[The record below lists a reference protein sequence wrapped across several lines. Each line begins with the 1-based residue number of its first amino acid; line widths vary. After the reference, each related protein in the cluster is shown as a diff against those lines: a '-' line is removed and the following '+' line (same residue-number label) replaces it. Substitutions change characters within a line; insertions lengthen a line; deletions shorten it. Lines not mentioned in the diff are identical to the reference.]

1 MNSYDLL
8 ISKLDSFIRKYYKN
22 ELLKGAIYSFLL
34 LSSFFITIVL
44 IEYFGEF
51 NSTGRFILFLGFL
64 SLTAITFIRYLI
76 VPFTKLYRLGN
87 IISYHEAALIIGK
100 HFPNVQDKIL
110 NTLQLEGQKNSMK
123 NESLALIEAGIQQ
136 KMIQLNPIPF
146 NIAVN
151 FKENLRYLKGILAVI
166 LLFILISIVDSNII
180 FSSVNKLINY
190 TEVYNDPLPYY
201 YQINADSLKVLEE
214 EDFTLNIKVSGEEI
228 PSKIYVVFDDNKHYV
243 KNKGNSLFE
252 FEFRNVQNPI
262 TFYLTDGEHHSKKFL
277 LSTIPKPS
285 LQKFDVVLNYPSYI
299 DKSNDTIENIGDL
312 EIPEGT
318 SVNWVFKTKNVDT
331 IKLSFEDTSYVNTN
345 GEFGE
350 YNIHRTLYNSCE
362 YYFFSKNQFS
372 NFSDTNRYSV
382 TVYKDLKPIINV
394 EQSIDSTNRLQRY
407 FSGQIQDDHGFSK
420 LNFIYKLN
428 SKGEHTKIP
437 LSVSKHFT
445 TANFYHFFDISE
457 LGVEP
462 GDVVDYFFEV
472 WDNDA
477 INGPKST
484 RTQTQIYKAPTESDL
499 NKLSKANSDNFKKEF
514 DKSIEEANDLKLELQ
529 KIKNELLNKKSTDWE
544 DKNRLENFLQRQK
557 DLENNISN
565 MIEQNKSNNREF
577 DQFNEK
583 SKEIIEKTELLN
595 QLFEELMNEEMKKL
609 YDELQD
615 LLDQMNKDQLL
626 EKMQDLEL
634 NQEDLLK
641 ELDRSLEQYKQLEFE
656 QTFEKITESL
666 KELAKEQESL
676 SEKTKDKSENN
687 FQLNKKEEALKEK
700 FNEIQKNLDD
710 LEDMNDELEYKN
722 QLPEMTPEED
732 QVLDEMQKSMEE
744 LEKNNNKKSS
754 NSQKSAAEKM
764 KEMASKMESS
774 QLEMQS
780 KSIELDMKALRQ
792 LLENLVQFS
801 FDQESVIKELK
812 NLSTRDPKY
821 VKLGQEQQKLQSDV
835 KIIEDSLFAL
845 SKRVP
850 FLGPHVN
857 QEVLSIKNHLNQSLK
872 NITERKTA
880 KANADQ
886 QYVMTSINNLALI
899 LDDVQQQ
906 MQNSMPGTGQCNKPG
921 GNSKKPSNDVKKMQE
936 KMKSQLEQMKEMLK
950 KGEKPGGKKP
960 GKANSS
966 GMNES
971 LARLAAQQAAL
982 KKQIQELSQSLNQD
996 GSSLGNGLKEII
1008 KEMEK
1013 LEDDVINNNINIE
1026 TVNRQ
1031 KNIMVKMLE
1040 HEKAMKEQEKDNKR
1054 ESNEIKEQNY
1064 SNPNQFL
1071 EYKRKKEKEIELL
1084 KTIPPSLKP
1093 YYKNKVNDYF
1103 NIIQ

>member
-1 MNSYDLL
+1 
-8 ISKLDSFIRKYYKN
+8 
-22 ELLKGAIYSFLL
+22 
-34 LSSFFITIVL
+34 
-44 IEYFGEF
+44 
-51 NSTGRFILFLGFL
+51 
-64 SLTAITFIRYLI
+64 
-76 VPFTKLYRLGN
+76 
-87 IISYHEAALIIGK
+87 
-100 HFPNVQDKIL
+100 
-110 NTLQLEGQKNSMK
+110 
-123 NESLALIEAGIQQ
+123 
-136 KMIQLNPIPF
+136 
-146 NIAVN
+146 
-151 FKENLRYLKGILAVI
+151 
-166 LLFILISIVDSNII
+166 
-180 FSSVNKLINY
+180 
-190 TEVYNDPLPYY
+190 
-201 YQINADSLKVLEE
+201 
-214 EDFTLNIKVSGEEI
+214 
-228 PSKIYVVFDDNKHYV
+228 
-243 KNKGNSLFE
+243 
-252 FEFRNVQNPI
+252 
-262 TFYLTDGEHHSKKFL
+262 
-277 LSTIPKPS
+277 
-285 LQKFDVVLNYPSYI
+285 
-299 DKSNDTIENIGDL
+299 
-312 EIPEGT
+312 
-318 SVNWVFKTKNVDT
+318 
-331 IKLSFEDTSYVNTN
+331 
-345 GEFGE
+345 
-350 YNIHRTLYNSCE
+350 
-362 YYFFSKNQFS
+362 
-372 NFSDTNRYSV
+372 
-382 TVYKDLKPIINV
+382 
-394 EQSIDSTNRLQRY
+394 
-407 FSGQIQDDHGFSK
+407 
-420 LNFIYKLN
+420 
-428 SKGEHTKIP
+428 
-437 LSVSKHFT
+437 
-445 TANFYHFFDISE
+445 
-457 LGVEP
+457 
-462 GDVVDYFFEV
+462 
-472 WDNDA
+472 
-477 INGPKST
+477 
-484 RTQTQIYKAPTESDL
+484 
-499 NKLSKANSDNFKKEF
+499 
-514 DKSIEEANDLKLELQ
+514 
-529 KIKNELLNKKSTDWE
+529 
-544 DKNRLENFLQRQK
+544 
-557 DLENNISN
+557 
-565 MIEQNKSNNREF
+565 
-577 DQFNEK
+577 
-583 SKEIIEKTELLN
+583 
-595 QLFEELMNEEMKKL
+595 
-609 YDELQD
+609 
-615 LLDQMNKDQLL
+615 
-626 EKMQDLEL
+626 
-634 NQEDLLK
+634 
-641 ELDRSLEQYKQLEFE
+641 
-656 QTFEKITESL
+656 
-666 KELAKEQESL
+666 
-676 SEKTKDKSENN
+676 
-687 FQLNKKEEALKEK
+687 
-700 FNEIQKNLDD
+700 
-710 LEDMNDELEYKN
+710 
-722 QLPEMTPEED
+722 
-732 QVLDEMQKSMEE
+732 
-744 LEKNNNKKSS
+744 
-754 NSQKSAAEKM
+754 
-764 KEMASKMESS
+764 MASKMESS

-1026 TVNRQ
+1026 TINRQ